1 MTVWCN
7 NQLCTIYFNIDT
19 VVWLM
24 VHNCLHYRPKLV
36 NPNPTV
42 CISEHTACISE
53 HYGIFKN
60 KCSFTLNNT
69 ELNVAYHSLI
79 NNTMKHYKTHCIHG
93 WQCTFNELKQTSTN
107 TYTSVRVKS
116 LNASYMYFLQL
127 LWTLL
132 TNTLIKQNLLNI
144 IEANIM
150 GRGTACCHYC
160 KLWFVRIPKMVHHR
174 GTLKTNHLI
183 SLHA

>member
-1 MTVWCN
+1 MNLYMTVWCN

-24 VHNCLHYRPKLV
+24 VHSCLHYRPKLV

-79 NNTMKHYKTHCIHG
+79 NNTMKFIKHSAYMADNAHLMSLSKLQPIPTHLFALSPLMHHI
-93 WQCTFNELKQTSTN
+93 CTSCNYFEL
-107 TYTSVRVKS
+107 
-116 LNASYMYFLQL
+116 F
-127 LWTLL
+127 
-132 TNTLIKQNLLNI
+132 
-144 IEANIM
+144 
-150 GRGTACCHYC
+150 
-160 KLWFVRIPKMVHHR
+160 
-174 GTLKTNHLI
+174 
-183 SLHA
+183 